1 MGDDILFL
9 ALVVLIFFIGIR
21 FYKFE
26 GFESTSTSTSTSTPQ
41 GQLYQTQGINTTT
54 ALLNDATTN
63 VLENISSMVNGVTD
77 EIQSKINSTK
87 DYVEGCVDEQTFS
100 GTVYFASTCYR
111 TECPRVPCGTS
122 CGRSGCKTK
131 YCRKCKSVPYPCT
144 KSRTESRTFPYWNC
158 SPLPDGYQEPK
169 NPFPI
174 RI

>member
-9 ALVVLIFFIGIR
+9 VLVALIFFIGIS

-26 GFESTSTSTSTSTPQ
+26 GFQSTPQ
-41 GQLYQTQGINTTT
+41 GQLYQTQGIEKDT

-77 EIQSKINSTK
+77 EIQSKINNTK
-87 DYVEGCVDEQTFS
+87 DYVEGCIDEQTFS
-100 GTVYFASTCYR
+100 GTVYYPSTCYR

-122 CGRSGCKTK
+122 CSFRGGCKTK

-174 RI
+174 RL

>member
-9 ALVVLIFFIGIR
+9 VLVALIFFIGIS

-26 GFESTSTSTSTSTPQ
+26 GFQSTPQ
-41 GQLYQTQGINTTT
+41 GQLYQTQGINTATT
-54 ALLNDATTN
+54 LLNDATTN

-77 EIQSKINSTK
+77 EIQSKINNTK
-87 DYVEGCVDEQTFS
+87 DYVEGCIDEQTFS
-100 GTVYFASTCYR
+100 GTVYYPSTCYR

-122 CGRSGCKTK
+122 CSFRGGCKTK

>member
-9 ALVVLIFFIGIR
+9 VLVALIFFIGIS

-26 GFESTSTSTSTSTPQ
+26 SFESTSTPQ
-41 GQLYQTQGINTTT
+41 GQLYQTQGINTDTT
-54 ALLNDATTN
+54 LVNDGTAN
-63 VLENISSMVNGVTD
+63 VLENISSMVKGVTD

-87 DYVEGCVDEQTFS
+87 EYVEGCASEQTFS
-100 GTVYFASTCYR
+100 GTVYYPSTCYR

-122 CGRSGCKTK
+122 CSPSGCKTK
-131 YCRKCKSVPYPCT
+131 YCTRCKSVPYPCT

-158 SPLPDGYQEPK
+158 SPLPDGFSQPK

-174 RI
+174 RL

>member
-9 ALVVLIFFIGIR
+9 ALVALIFFIGIS

-26 GFESTSTSTSTSTPQ
+26 GFQSTPE
-41 GQLYQTQGINTTT
+41 GQLYQTQGIEKDT

-63 VLENISSMVNGVTD
+63 VLESISSMVNGVTD

-87 DYVEGCVDEQTFS
+87 EYVEGCVDEQTFS
-100 GTVYFASTCYR
+100 GTVYYPSTCYR

-122 CGRSGCKTK
+122 CSFRGGCKTK

-174 RI
+174 RL

>member
-9 ALVVLIFFIGIR
+9 ALVVLIFFIGIS

-26 GFESTSTSTSTSTPQ
+26 GFESTPQ

-87 DYVEGCVDEQTFS
+87 DYIEGCVDEQTFS
-100 GTVYFASTCYR
+100 GTVYFPSTCYR

-122 CGRSGCKTK
+122 CSFSGCKTK
-131 YCRKCKSVPYPCT
+131 YCTECKSVPYPCT
-144 KSRTESRTFPYWNC
+144 KSRTESRSFPYWNC
-158 SPLPDGYQEPK
+158 SPLPDGFSQPT

-174 RI
+174 RT

>member
-1 MGDDILFL
+1 MGDDILIL
-9 ALVVLIFFIGIR
+9 ALVALIFFIGIS

-26 GFESTSTSTSTSTPQ
+26 GFQSTPQ
-41 GQLYQTQGINTTT
+41 GQLYQTQNINTDT
-54 ALLNDATTN
+54 ALLNDGTAN
-63 VLENISSMVNGVTD
+63 VLENISSMVKGVTD

-87 DYVEGCVDEQTFS
+87 EYVEGCADKQTFS
-100 GTVYFASTCYR
+100 GTVYYPSTCYR

-131 YCRKCKSVPYPCT
+131 YCTKCKSVPYPCT

-158 SPLPDGYQEPK
+158 SPLPDGFSQPT